1 MTNNDSEVLTTI
13 KNINNQQ
20 DSNLTE
26 EKNEYSKLL
35 LEIEVYFYF
44 YGIIYQFNSY
54 FCWFFVLLEHLF
66 MNNIFSILEIKSN
79 VNIDFFP

>member
-1 MTNNDSEVLTTI
+1 MTNNDSEVLTAI

-35 LEIEVYFYF
+35 LDIEVLFYF
-44 YGIIYQFNSY
+44 YEII
-54 FCWFFVLLEHLF
+54 H
-66 MNNIFSILEIKSN
+66 
-79 VNIDFFP
+79 